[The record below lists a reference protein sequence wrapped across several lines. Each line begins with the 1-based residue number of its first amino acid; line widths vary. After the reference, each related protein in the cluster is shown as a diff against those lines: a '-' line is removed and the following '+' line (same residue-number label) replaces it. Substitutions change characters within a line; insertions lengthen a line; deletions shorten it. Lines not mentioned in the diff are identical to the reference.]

1 MGEVGVLEG
10 FLKKKRLQYIFF
22 FVRGSA
28 DSCAKW
34 CRTDSQ
40 PRGAGRPRSGHASTG
55 RGRAGALKLTVL
67 LEDMELRVLRLLASV
82 TTIAEGKRDG
92 WEY

>member
-1 MGEVGVLEG
+1 MEG
-10 FLKKKRLQYIFF
+10 RQ
-22 FVRGSA
+22 
-28 DSCAKW
+28 
-34 CRTDSQ
+34 
-40 PRGAGRPRSGHASTG
+40 RSGHAS
-55 RGRAGALKLTVL
+55 AGEDRESGFKPTVL